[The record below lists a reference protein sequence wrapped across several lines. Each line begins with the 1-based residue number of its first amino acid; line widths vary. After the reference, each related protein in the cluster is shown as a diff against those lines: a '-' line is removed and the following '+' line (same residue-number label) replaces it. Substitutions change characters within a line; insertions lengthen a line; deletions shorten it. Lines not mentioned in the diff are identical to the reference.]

1 MKSNSKIHLLSYEE
15 DDFHDHLLALH
26 SNLEGYQIAFYLNKH
41 TDALF
46 KRVEDIG
53 LNDKEVRFLL
63 FEWENPLLDENTS
76 LFSNKFFQEKIPDSA
91 NTGALFDLPLRNEVS
106 LFPEF
111 KQVDF
116 FIKSN
121 HLETIQFLLKPI
133 NLWGA
138 VSMAYEVPSEKIK
151 NRLNLIFD

>member
-41 TDALF
+41 SDALF
-46 KRVEDIG
+46 KRKEDIG
-53 LNDKEVRFLL
+53 LNDKEARFPL

-76 LFSNKFFQEKIPDSA
+76 LFSNKFFQEKIPDRA
-91 NTGALFDLPLRNEVS
+91 DTGVLFDLPLRNEVS
-106 LFPEF
+106 LFPEL

-121 HLETIQFLLKPI
+121 HLETIQSLLKPI
-133 NLWGA
+133 NLWKA

>member
-26 SNLEGYQIAFYLNKH
+26 SNLDGYQIAFYLNKH

-53 LNDKEVRFLL
+53 LNDKEARFTL
-63 FEWENPLLDENTS
+63 FEWDNPLLDENTS
-76 LFSNKFFQEKIPDSA
+76 LFSNKFFQEKIPDRA
-91 NTGALFDLPLRNEVS
+91 NTSALFDLPLRNEVS
-106 LFPEF
+106 LFPEY

-121 HLETIQFLLKPI
+121 HLETIQFLLNPI

-151 NRLNLIFD
+151 NQLNLIFD

>member
-1 MKSNSKIHLLSYEE
+1 MKSNSKIHHLSYEE
-15 DDFHDHLLALH
+15 EDFHDHLLALH

-53 LNDKEVRFLL
+53 LNNKEVRFPL

-76 LFSNKFFQEKIPDSA
+76 LFSNKFFQEKIPDRA
-91 NTGALFDLPLRNEVS
+91 NTDALFYLPLRNEVS

-138 VSMAYEVPSEKIK
+138 VSMAYKVPSEKIK

>member
-41 TDALF
+41 SDALF

-106 LFPEF
+106 LFPEL

>member
-1 MKSNSKIHLLSYEE
+1 MKSNSKIHLLSYEK

-26 SNLEGYQIAFYLNKH
+26 SNLDGYQIAFYLNKH

>member
-26 SNLEGYQIAFYLNKH
+26 SNLEGHQIAFYLNKH

-53 LNDKEVRFLL
+53 LNDKEVRFPL

-76 LFSNKFFQEKIPDSA
+76 LFSNKFFQEKISDKA

>member
-41 TDALF
+41 SDALF

>member
-26 SNLEGYQIAFYLNKH
+26 SNLEGHQIAFYLNKH

-53 LNDKEVRFLL
+53 LNDKEVRFPL

-76 LFSNKFFQEKIPDSA
+76 LFSNKFFQEKISDRA
-91 NTGALFDLPLRNEVS
+91 NTGALFNLPLRNEVS
-106 LFPEF
+106 LFTEF
-111 KQVDF
+111 KQADF
-116 FIKSN
+116 FIKSTDN
-121 HLETIQFLLKPI
+121 TLLTTLQNKLRKWPLI
-133 NLWGA
+133 
-138 VSMAYEVPSEKIK
+138 SMCYRISLEKISSQS
-151 NRLNLIFD
+151 NQILE

>member
-1 MKSNSKIHLLSYEE
+1 MKSSSKIHLLSYEE
-15 DDFHDHLLALH
+15 DDFQDHLLALH

-41 TDALF
+41 TDAVF
-46 KRVEDIG
+46 KRVEDIS
-53 LNDKEVRFLL
+53 LNDKEVRFPL

-76 LFSNKFFQEKIPDSA
+76 LFSNKFIQEKTQDGT

-121 HLETIQFLLKPI
+121 HLETIQFLIKPMSS
-133 NLWGA
+133 WGA

-151 NRLNLIFD
+151 TRLNLIFD